1 MKQDSSISKNI
12 PKLKSL
18 LSYFIPAVIFS
29 LALWTLDKQLHNL
42 RSSYIIQDIFS
53 VSLTHIGIAILFTI
67 LSYITLT
74 GYDYLAVRQIKKPMP
89 YRQIARIS
97 FISTSISY
105 SVGFN
110 FLTGSSLRY
119 RLYSRYGLTLLQ
131 IWDIIV
137 FCVSTFW
144 IGFCFVAGLL
154 FTFYPVKL
162 SAYMPETLIPLNI
175 VGILL
180 LLFLFAYFSLSF
192 WKRDLRIKRYQIK
205 IPEPKIAFLQ
215 LFLASADYLLSGSI
229 IYFLLPPNPQ
239 LTLLHVLVFFALA
252 QLIGLISTV
261 PGGLGV
267 FETLMIFMLEP
278 YFDPVDIIRPL
289 LLFRS
294 IYYFVPFLLG
304 FLDLTVYE
312 FQENEKLL
320 RQIGKVTYSGLA
332 GLTPRIFS
340 ILVFFGGMS
349 LLFSGA
355 LNSNPEYLHRIN
367 YFIPMPLIEV
377 SRLLGSIMGVLLLL
391 LANGLWKRIDGAYVL
406 SLIVL
411 FMGGIFTLL
420 KDFNYQQATILFAL
434 FICLLPCRKYFYRKS
449 SLLHQSFSRQNL
461 IAITLVLVS
470 FVWLGFFSYRH
481 IEYSNELW
489 WQFGINSQASSFLRA
504 TVGVF
509 FLLLIFGIAKL
520 LSPFSRDIHLP
531 DKEEIELVKD
541 IVNRSTETWGN
552 LVLTGDKY
560 LFFDDEKKAFLM
572 YGVSGRTWISMG
584 DIVGNESQA
593 KELLWDFYEI
603 SKLHQGRA
611 AFYEVSEKYIP
622 IYLDMGLTLFKIGED
637 AKVPLESF
645 TLEGSARKDIR
656 YTLKNVE
663 KKGYLFEIIPP
674 EEVPKLIPEL
684 KKISDAW
691 MKMKAGKEKRFSV
704 GFFDEKY
711 LSNFPAAIVRNETQ
725 ILAFANIWIGA
736 NKEEISVDL
745 MRYSPD
751 APDRTMEYLF
761 VKLMLWGKENGYK
774 YFSLGMAPLS
784 GFEKRQFSP
793 IWNKIGSFIFT
804 HGEHFYNYK
813 GLRDFKEKFNPVWNP
828 RYVALPKGLKQVFA
842 IKDIVAL
849 ISGGVKGI
857 FSKER
862 EKIEDPQ
869 EKKLWI
875 GWLSKFLP

>member
-1 MKQDSSISKNI
+1 MKQNGSISRI
-12 PKLKSL
+12 APKLKGL
-18 LSYFIPAVIFS
+18 LSYLIPVIIFS

-42 RSSYIIQDIFS
+42 RSSYVIQNIAS
-53 VSLTHIGIAILFTI
+53 VPLSHIGIAVFFTI
-67 LSYITLT
+67 LSYIALT
-74 GYDYLAVRQIKKPMP
+74 GYDYLAARHINNPLP
-89 YRQIARIS
+89 YKQIARIS

-110 FLTGSSLRY
+110 FLAGSSLRY
-119 RLYSRYGLTLLQ
+119 RLYSRYGLTLPQ

-162 SAYMPETLIPLNI
+162 SIYMPVIPIPLNI
-175 VGILL
+175 VGFLL
-180 LLFLFAYFSLSF
+180 LMFLATYFSLSF
-192 WKRDLRIKRYQIK
+192 WKRDLKIKRYRIR
-205 IPEPKIAFLQ
+205 IPEPKIVFLQ
-215 LFLASADYLLSGSI
+215 LALASVDYLLSGSI
-229 IYFLLPPNPQ
+229 IYFLLPSNPQ

-267 FETLMIFMLEP
+267 FETLMLFMLEP
-278 YFDPVDIIRPL
+278 YFDPIDIIRPL
-289 LLFRS
+289 LFFRA

-304 FLDLTVYE
+304 FLGLTLYE
-312 FQENEKLL
+312 FQEREIFLKKV
-320 RQIGKVTYSGLA
+320 GKATYSGLS
-332 GLTPRIFS
+332 GLTPQIFS
-340 ILVFFGGMS
+340 ILVFLGGIS

-355 LNSNPEYLHRIN
+355 LRSNPEYLYRIS
-367 YFIPMPLIEV
+367 YIVPLPLIEV
-377 SRLLGSIMGVLLLL
+377 SRLLGSMMGVLLLL

-411 FMGGIFTLL
+411 FMGGVFTLL
-420 KDFNYQQATILFAL
+420 KDFNYQQAAILFAL

-449 SLLHQSFSRQNL
+449 SLLHQSFSRENL

-481 IEYSNELW
+481 VEYSNELW

-509 FLLLIFGIAKL
+509 FLLLVFGSAKL

-531 DKEEIELVKD
+531 GKEEIELAKA
-541 IVNRSTETWGN
+541 IVNQSPEAWGN
-552 LVLTGDKY
+552 LVLTSDKY
-560 LFFDDEKKAFLM
+560 LLFDDEKKAFLM

-584 DIVGNESQA
+584 DIVGKSGQA

-611 AFYEVSEKYIP
+611 AFYEITEKYIP
-622 IYLDMGLTLFKIGED
+622 FYLDMGLTLFKIGEE

-645 TLEGSARKDIR
+645 TLEGSASKNFR
-656 YTLKNVE
+656 YTLRHVE
-663 KKGYLFEIIPP
+663 KKGYQFEIIFQ
-674 EEVPKLIPEL
+674 EKVPDLMPEL
-684 KKISDAW
+684 KKISDGW
-691 MKMKAGKEKRFSV
+691 LKMKSGKEKRFSV

-711 LSNFPAAIVRNETQ
+711 LSNFPIAVVRNETQ
-725 ILAFANIWIGA
+725 IVAFANIWMGA
-736 NKEEISVDL
+736 NKEEISIDL
-745 MRYSPD
+745 MRYSPE
-751 APDRTMEYLF
+751 APDSTMDYLF
-761 VKLMLWGKENGYK
+761 VKLILWGKENGYR
-774 YFSLGMAPLS
+774 YFSLGIAPLS
-784 GFEKRQFSP
+784 GFEKRQYSP

-813 GLRDFKEKFNPVWNP
+813 GLRDFKEKFNPVWSP
-828 RYVALPKGLKQVFA
+828 KYIALPKGLKQVFA
-842 IKDIVAL
+842 LKDIAAL

-862 EKIEDPQ
+862 ENKGDTQ
-869 EKKLWI
+869 EKKLWT
-875 GWLSKFLP
+875 GWLSRFLP